1 MFKAAAA
8 QVAALLYLLTV
19 TDSFPQ
25 SYPNG
30 AIRIVVPF
38 AAGGSADT
46 HARYVGKHLTD
57 VWGKQVFIDNR
68 PGVGGSLGAGIVAK
82 APADGYTLLMGAS
95 PIAIAPSFFPNLGY
109 DSVKDFAPITLLV
122 FEPNILLVHPSLS
135 VKSLGELITLIKN
148 KPGQV
153 NYASSGS
160 GTSTHLSAEMF
171 KTMAGLNI
179 VHVAY
184 KGNPPAITD
193 LLSGRVSMMF
203 LNGSTAAPLAQSGRL
218 RAIAVGGSKRASAL
232 PEVPTVAESGL
243 PGYESVAW
251 SGIMAP
257 AGTASDIINKLHLE
271 LNKLVLST
279 EMRQRLAL
287 VASEPGGQGPAEFNA
302 IFIKDIERWAK
313 VVKESGARPD

>member
-1 MFKAAAA
+1 MYKATAA
-8 QVAALLYLLTV
+8 QLAALLMSLSATACL
-19 TDSFPQ
+19 SQ
-25 SYPNG
+25 SYPNS

-95 PIAIAPSFFPNLGY
+95 PVAIAPSFFPNLGY
-109 DSVKDFAPITLLV
+109 DTVKDFAPITLLV
-122 FEPNILLVHPSLS
+122 FEPNILLIHPSLS

-148 KPGQV
+148 RPGQV

-171 KTMAGLNI
+171 RTMAGLNI

-218 RAIAVGGSKRASAL
+218 RPIAVGGLKRASAL
-232 PEVPTVAESGL
+232 PEVPTMSESGL

-257 AGTASDIINKLHLE
+257 AGTATDIINKLHVE
-271 LNKLVLST
+271 LNKFVLGP
-279 EMRQRLAL
+279 EMRERLAL
-287 VASEPGGQGPAEFNA
+287 VASEPGGQGPAEFSA
-302 IFIKDIERWAK
+302 LFVKDIDRWAK